1 MNETA
6 LALQNH
12 VIAANTT
19 QVTILVLVGV
29 FILIVIGYCVLW
41 YHSFRQVEKIL
52 RRYKEDM
59 ETQRCMYSKNV
70 TLVKKYN
77 QTAEETNNLLHLV
90 VAGITRMTEKLGGS

>member
-12 VIAANTT
+12 VIAARTT
-19 QVTILVLVGV
+19 EITILVLVGV

-59 ETQRCMYSKNV
+59 QTQRCMYEKNV
-70 TLVKKYN
+70 ALVKKYN
-77 QTAEETNNLLHLV
+77 ETAKETNELLHLV
-90 VAGITRMTEKLGGS
+90 VAGLTRMTEKFT